1 MRVEHVRPFAEAS
14 VEVCN
19 SLLGFVPERGD
30 LAACPTLTTTK
41 QVSALCGIS
50 GHVGGFVMLSMS
62 ARTASQIASKLGGT
76 PVVTFDTH
84 AASAI
89 AEFANI
95 IGGRSLTLLA
105 DSGLVCTLTPPT
117 IIRGVGTPV
126 EGGSGISLRIPLIL
140 SHWGELDVLVS
151 IQGTE
156 VRAAS

>member
-1 MRVEHVRPFAEAS
+1 MRPFAEAS

-19 SLLGFVPERGD
+19 SLLGFFPDRGD
-30 LAACPTLTTTK
+30 LAACPILATTQ
-41 QVSALCGIS
+41 QVSAVCGIG
-50 GHVGGFVMLSMS
+50 GHVEGFVMLSMS
-62 ARTASQIASKLGGT
+62 ARTASQIAGKLCGT

-105 DSGLVCTLTPPT
+105 GSGLVCTLTPPT

-126 EGGSGISLRIPLIL
+126 EGGSGLALRIPLIL
-140 SHWGELDVLVS
+140 SHWGAMDVLVS
-151 IQGTE
+151 IQGVE
-156 VRAAS
+156 RRVAS